1 MNGIIN
7 IFKPKGITSHDV
19 VSIMRRTLNMK
30 RIGHTGTLDPNVTG
44 VLPLCIGR
52 ATRVSEYLLDIDK
65 EYVGELNLGLC
76 TDTQDKYGKPLKSS
90 SKKVSQDEIYKAFDK
105 FKGHIQQT
113 PPMYSALKHNGKRL
127 YELAREGKVVERK
140 PRDAYIYSLDI
151 ISILNNKVTFSVKC
165 SKGTYIRT
173 LCNDI
178 GELLGTYGYMSYL
191 MRIGVGDFNINNSY
205 SIDYIKS
212 LNKEEFK
219 TILMPMDEGL
229 SNIDSLMIEEE
240 YFSKIKN
247 GVMIP
252 LKSSKSEEY
261 NEDTPFKIYC
271 DNLFMG
277 IGNIRTKENKLYLKM
292 YKVLI

>member
-7 IFKPKGITSHDV
+7 IFKPKGITSHDA
-19 VSIMRRTLNMK
+19 VSIMRKTLNMK

-44 VLPLCIGR
+44 VLPLCIGK
-52 ATRVSEYLLDIDK
+52 ATRVSEYLLDMNK
-65 EYVGELNLGLC
+65 EYVGELSLGLC

-90 SKKVSQDEIYKAFDK
+90 TKEVSEDEIYKAFAE
-105 FKGHIQQT
+105 FKGHIQQI

-151 ISILNNKVTFSVKC
+151 INILNNKITFSIKC

-191 MRIGVGDFNINNSY
+191 MRVGVGDFNINNSY

-219 TILMPMDEGL
+219 TILMSMDEGL
-229 SNIDSLMIEEE
+229 SHMDSLTLEKKL
-240 YFSKIKN
+240 FNKIKN
-247 GVMIP
+247 GVIVP
-252 LKSSKSEEY
+252 LKVNKSEKY
-261 NEDTPFKIYC
+261 NKDIPFKIYC
-271 DNLFMG
+271 GDLFMG
-277 IGNIRTKENKLYLKM
+277 IGNIITKENKLYLKM